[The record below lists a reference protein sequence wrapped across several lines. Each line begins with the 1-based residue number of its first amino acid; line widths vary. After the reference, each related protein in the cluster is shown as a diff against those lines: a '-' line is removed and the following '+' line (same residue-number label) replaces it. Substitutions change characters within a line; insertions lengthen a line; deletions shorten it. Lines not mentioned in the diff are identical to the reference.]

1 MMESSGAY
9 AQDTGKS
16 PEPRMPAPVA
26 LITGAAKR
34 VGARIARR
42 LHGAGYDLALHH
54 RRSADEM
61 AGLVAEFESVRPGST
76 LVLQAELADATAPER
91 LVAASLARFGRLDAL
106 VNNAS
111 AFRPT
116 PIGAATA
123 ADWDAL
129 FASNAR
135 APFFLA
141 QAAAPALRAAGG
153 AIVNLADIYGERP
166 LKNHTLYCMAKAA
179 LIMMT
184 QSLARELGPEVRVN
198 AVAPGAVL
206 WPEEGKA
213 EHEKAAMLAATA
225 LARAGD
231 PDDVAEAVRWLLQDA
246 RYTTGQ
252 VVRVDGGRSLN
263 L

>member
-1 MMESSGAY
+1 
-9 AQDTGKS
+9 
-16 PEPRMPAPVA
+16 MPAERPVA
-26 LITGAAKR
+26 LVTGAAKR
-34 VGARIARR
+34 VGAAIARR
-42 LHGAGYDLALHH
+42 LHAAGYDLALHH
-54 RRSADEM
+54 RHSGAEM
-61 AGLVAEFESVRPGST
+61 AALVAELEAARPYST
-76 LVLQAELADATAPER
+76 LVLRAELADAAALPDLVTATE
-91 LVAASLARFGRLDAL
+91 AHFGRLDAL

-116 PIGAATA
+116 PLGHATP
-123 ADWDAL
+123 ADWDEL

-141 QAAAPALRAAGG
+141 QAAAPALRRAGG
-153 AIVNLADIYGERP
+153 AIVNLGDIYGERP
-166 LKNHTLYCMAKAA
+166 LANHPIYCMAKAA
-179 LIMMT
+179 LLMLT
-184 QSLARELGPEVRVN
+184 QSLAKELGPEVRVN
-198 AVAPGAVL
+198 AVAPGAVM

-225 LARAGD
+225 LRRAGE

-252 VVRVDGGRSLN
+252 VIRVDGGRSLN